1 MASDIHTYFENTG
14 EDVVGAL
21 SRNWSEPLW
30 SEAQLWLTRRAAR
43 PQPPAFWGAVAATD
57 WRARRRMRAQASRH
71 APVMDAL
78 WLGSIVA
85 NLAMVL
91 YLIH

>member
-1 MASDIHTYFENTG
+1 M
-14 EDVVGAL
+14 
-21 SRNWSEPLW
+21 
-30 SEAQLWLTRRAAR
+30 
-43 PQPPAFWGAVAATD
+43 
-57 WRARRRMRAQASRH
+57 RARASRH